1 MAILCK
7 RIYKKDSSG
16 KIRYLEIS
24 NDGHFVVQESG
35 VVGTNSPVIN
45 RSACEAKNVGKS
57 NATTPESQAYI
68 EAQAKLTEKMR
79 LGYFNSI
86 EEAQEKGG
94 KDFLLP
100 MLAKDFKK
108 EVKKVSFPCY
118 VQPKLDGIRSLGS
131 EDDGFMSRTGKAID
145 TLGHINLSDIG
156 EVILDGELYAHGISF
171 QENMKLIKKY
181 RPHLTEQV
189 KYHVYDIVMDA
200 PFEYRHRSLCY
211 LLAKINNPNI
221 EVVTTVLVNNMD
233 EINHYHQ
240 YFISLGYEGTMVR
253 HSEEGYAVNKR
264 SSQLLKYKDFLDEV
278 YVVVDVVPSESR
290 PEQGVVVC
298 SKKMEQAGDNVWVQN
313 FNCGMKFS
321 HADREE
327 ILANKQN
334 YIGKMAE
341 VRFFEM
347 TDGGI
352 PRFPVCVGFRL
363 DK

>member
-35 VVGTNSPVIN
+35 VVGTNNPVIN

-94 KDFLLP
+94 ADFLLP

-108 EVKKVSFPCY
+108 EMKKVTFPCY
-118 VQPKLDGIRSLGS
+118 VQPKLDGMRALGTEESL
-131 EDDGFMSRTGKAID
+131 MSRTGKEID
-145 TLGHINLSDIG
+145 TLKHIVLADL
-156 EVILDGELYAHGISF
+156 EDVVLDGELYAHGISF

-181 RPHLTEQV
+181 RPHFTEQV

-200 PFEYRHRSLCY
+200 PFSVRYEIMSE
-211 LLAKINNPNI
+211 LLAKLNNPNL

-240 YFISLGYEGTMVR
+240 QFIALGYEGTMVR

-264 SSQLLKYKDFLDEV
+264 SSQLLKYKDFIDEV
-278 YVVVDVVPSESR
+278 YEVVDVIPSESR

-298 SKKMEQAGDNVWVQN
+298 AKKMEQAGDNVWVQT

-321 HADREE
+321 HAEREE
-327 ILANKQN
+327 ILTNKHN
-334 YIGKMAE
+334 YIGQKAE
-341 VRFFEM
+341 IRFFEF
-347 TDGGI
+347 TDAGI

>member
-108 EVKKVSFPCY
+108 EMKKVTFPCY
-118 VQPKLDGIRSLGS
+118 VQPKLDGMRALGT
-131 EDDGFMSRTGKAID
+131 EEALMSRTGKEID
-145 TLGHINLSDIG
+145 TLKHIVLADL
-156 EVILDGELYAHGISF
+156 EDVVLDGELYAHGISF

-200 PFEYRHRSLCY
+200 PFRTRLTVLQE
-211 LLAKINNPNI
+211 LLARLNNP
-221 EVVTTVLVNNMD
+221 EL
-233 EINHYHQ
+233 EIVPTYFVQSKAEIDAFHQ
-240 YFISLGYEGTMVR
+240 QFIAAGYEGTMVR
-253 HSEEGYAVNKR
+253 HSDEGYAVNKR

-278 YVVVDVVPSESR
+278 YEVFDVVPSESR

-298 SKKMEQAGDNVWVQN
+298 AKIFEGVAVAT

-321 HADREE
+321 HAEREE
-327 ILANKQN
+327 TLANKKE

-341 VRFFEM
+341 IRFFEY
-347 TDGGI
+347 TDGGL

>member
-7 RIYKKDSSG
+7 RIFKKDSSG
-16 KIRYLEIS
+16 KIRYLQIS

-108 EVKKVSFPCY
+108 EMKKVTFPCFA
-118 VQPKLDGIRSLGS
+118 QPKLDGMRALASI
-131 EDDGFMSRTGKAID
+131 EDGFISRTGKAID
-145 TLGHINLSDIG
+145 TIGHIVLPELPG
-156 EVILDGELYAHGISF
+156 VVLDGELYAHGISF

-181 RPHLTEQV
+181 REGETEQV
-189 KYHVYDIVMDA
+189 RYHVYDIVSEA
-200 PFEYRHRSLCY
+200 PFNHRSRYIWGNLSNI
-211 LLAKINNPNI
+211 LHI
-221 EVVTTVLVNNMD
+221 EVVKTVVIQNYQELLAFHIENVAA
-233 EINHYHQ
+233 
-240 YFISLGYEGTMVR
+240 GYEGTMVR
-253 HSEEGYAVNKR
+253 HSEEGYQVNKR
-264 SSQLLKYKDFLDEV
+264 SSQLLKFKDFLDEV
-278 YVVVDVVPSESR
+278 YEIVDIIPSEAR
-290 PEQGVVVC
+290 PEQGIVVC
-298 SKKMEQAGDNVWVQN
+298 KSGEQI

-321 HADREE
+321 HAERED
-327 ILANKQN
+327 ILRNRVE
-334 YIGKMAE
+334 YIGLKAE
-341 VRFFEM
+341 IRFFEY
-347 TDGGI
+347 TDGGL
-352 PRFPVCVGFRL
+352 PRFPICHGFRL
-363 DK
+363 DV

>member
-1 MAILCK
+1 MEQ

-16 KIRYLEIS
+16 KIRFLEIR
-24 NDGHFVVQESG
+24 NYENFVVQISG

-45 RSACEAKNVGKS
+45 KSACEAKNVGKS
-57 NATTPESQAYI
+57 NATTPEEQALI

-108 EVKKVSFPCY
+108 ELKKVKYPCY
-118 VQPKLDGIRSLGS
+118 VQPKLDGMRSLAT
-131 EDDGFMSRTGKAID
+131 EDEGFMSRTGKAID
-145 TLGHINLSDIG
+145 TLGHIVLADLEDS
-156 EVILDGELYAHGISF
+156 ILDGELYAHGISF

-181 RPHLTEQV
+181 REGETEQV
-189 KYHVYDIVMDA
+189 KYHVYDMVIDA
-200 PFEYRHRSLCY
+200 PFHDRHIMLMALVERME
-211 LLAKINNPNI
+211 NPNI
-221 EVVTTVLVNNMD
+221 EVVPTYLVTNQNQMK
-233 EINHYHQ
+233 NHHAIFVSQ
-240 YFISLGYEGTMVR
+240 GYEGTMIR

-278 YVVVDVVPSESR
+278 YTVNEVWPSEAR
-290 PEQGVVVC
+290 PDQGVVECVT
-298 SKKMEQAGDNVWVQN
+298 SEGIT
-313 FNCGMKFS
+313 FTCGMKFS
-321 HADREE
+321 HFDRKM
-327 ILANKQN
+327 ILAMKEE
-334 YIGKMAE
+334 YIGKKAE
-341 VRFFEM
+341 IRFFEY
-347 TDGGI
+347 TDGGL

>member
-1 MAILCK
+1 MEK

-16 KIRYLEIS
+16 KIRFLEIR
-24 NDGHFVVQESG
+24 NYENFVVQISG

-45 RSACEAKNVGKS
+45 KSACEAKNVGKS
-57 NATTPESQAYI
+57 NATTPEEQALI

-108 EVKKVSFPCY
+108 EMKKVTFPCY
-118 VQPKLDGIRSLGS
+118 VQPKLDGMRSLGT
-131 EDDGFMSRTGKAID
+131 EDGGFMSRTGKVID
-145 TLGHINLSDIG
+145 TLGHIVFADLDDA
-156 EVILDGELYAHGISF
+156 VLDGELYAHGISF

-181 RPHLTEQV
+181 RKGETEQV
-189 KYHVYDIVMDA
+189 KYHVYDMVMDA
-200 PFEYRHRSLCY
+200 PFIQRYEKVCELV
-211 LLAKINNPNI
+211 ADNPNI
-221 EVVTTVLVNNMD
+221 ELVPTHIANN
-233 EINHYHQ
+233 ELEVAFFHAQ
-240 YFISLGYEGTMVR
+240 FVSEGYEGTMVR

-278 YVVVDVVPSESR
+278 YTVNEVWPSESR
-290 PEQGVVVC
+290 PEQGVVECVT
-298 SKKMEQAGDNVWVQN
+298 SKGVT
-313 FNCGMKFS
+313 FTCGMKFS
-321 HADREE
+321 HAERED
-327 ILANKQN
+327 ILRNKEE
-334 YIGKMAE
+334 YIGLKAE
-341 VRFFEM
+341 IRFFEY

>member
-1 MAILCK
+1 MEQ

-16 KIRYLEIS
+16 KIRFLEIR
-24 NDGHFVVQESG
+24 NYENFVVQISG

-45 RSACEAKNVGKS
+45 KSACEAKNVGKS
-57 NATTPESQAYI
+57 NATTPEEQAI
-68 EAQAKLTEKMR
+68 LEATSKITEKMR
-79 LGYFNSI
+79 LGYFTSI

-108 EVKKVSFPCY
+108 EMKKVTFPCY
-118 VQPKLDGIRSLGS
+118 VQPKLDGMRSLGS

-145 TLGHINLSDIG
+145 TLGHIVLADL
-156 EVILDGELYAHGISF
+156 EDVILDGELYAHGISF

-181 RPHLTEQV
+181 RKGETEQV
-189 KYHVYDIVMDA
+189 KYHVYYIVMDA
-200 PFEYRHRSLCY
+200 PFRDRHIMLRALVERMQ
-211 LLAKINNPNI
+211 NPNI
-221 EVVTTVLVNNMD
+221 EVVPTYLVTNENQ
-233 EINHYHQ
+233 IKIYHAD
-240 YFISLGYEGTMVR
+240 FISQGYEGTMIR

-298 SKKMEQAGDNVWVQN
+298 SKPMEQAGDNVWVQN

-321 HADREE
+321 HAEREE
-327 ILANKQN
+327 ILTNKQN

-341 VRFFEM
+341 VRFFEY
-347 TDGGI
+347 TDSGL
-352 PRFPVCVGFRL
+352 PRFPICYGFRL

>member
-108 EVKKVSFPCY
+108 EMKKVTFPCY
-118 VQPKLDGIRSLGS
+118 VQPKLDGMRSLGT

-145 TLGHINLSDIG
+145 TLGHIVLADL
-156 EVILDGELYAHGISF
+156 EDVVLDGELYAHGISF

-200 PFEYRHRSLCY
+200 PFEYRYRSLCD
-211 LLAKINNPNI
+211 LLAKINNPNLQ
-221 EVVTTVLVNNMD
+221 VVTTVLVNNID

-240 YFISLGYEGTMVR
+240 HFIALGYEGTMVR

-278 YVVVDVVPSESR
+278 YEVVDVIPSESR

-298 SKKMEQAGDNVWVQN
+298 SKKMEQAGDNIWVQN

-321 HADREE
+321 HAEREE
-327 ILANKQN
+327 ILTNKEN

-341 VRFFEM
+341 VRFFEY
-347 TDGGI
+347 TDGGL

>member
-1 MAILCK
+1 MEQ

-16 KIRYLEIS
+16 KIRYLSIS
-24 NDGHFVVQESG
+24 TEGNMVVQESG
-35 VVGTNSPVIN
+35 VVGTNSPVYN
-45 RSACEAKNVGKS
+45 RSACEAKNVGRS
-57 NATTPESQAYI
+57 NSTTPAEQAVL
-68 EAQAKLTEKMR
+68 EATSKITEKMR
-79 LGYFNSI
+79 LGYFTSI
-86 EEAQEKGG
+86 AEAQEKGG

-108 EVKKVSFPCY
+108 EVKKVTFPCY
-118 VQPKLDGIRSLGS
+118 VQPKLDGMRSLGT
-131 EDDGFMSRTGKAID
+131 EDDGFMSRTGKTID
-145 TLGHINLSDIG
+145 TLGHIVLADL
-156 EVILDGELYAHGISF
+156 EEHVLDGELYAHGISF

-181 RPHLTEQV
+181 RPGQTEQV

-221 EVVTTVLVNNMD
+221 EVVTTVLVNSME

-278 YVVVDVVPSESR
+278 YTVNEVWPSESR
-290 PEQGVVVC
+290 PEQGVVECVT
-298 SKKMEQAGDNVWVQN
+298 SEGIT
-313 FNCGMKFS
+313 FTCGMKFS
-321 HADREE
+321 HAEREE
-327 ILANKQN
+327 ILANKEN
-334 YIGKMAE
+334 YIGKFAE
-341 VRFFEM
+341 IRFFEY
-347 TDGGI
+347 TDGGVI